1 MLKRGDVCIIIGQ
14 GSAGSM
20 NVGVP
25 VVILGPSHEE
35 DHYVTHILSEELPI
49 QQEDG
54 HFVSRT
60 NTHSSRLV
68 KFGEWKTITEGYG
81 YE

>member
-14 GSAGSM
+14 GSAGLV

-35 DHYVTHILSEELPI
+35 DYYVTHIMSEELPI

-54 HFVSRT
+54 RFVSRT
-60 NTHSSRLV
+60 CTPSSRLIRI
-68 KFGEWKTITEGYG
+68 GSITNLKEEGR